1 MRSFCAEEVDRAALA
16 RLAKMLAD
24 GAITSGQAWSC
35 FSQPDKLKKFGEQEV
50 TFSVAEVKA
59 YGAIRKLASS
69 KLFEKFKGACVYC
82 RRPVGRYGYSWH
94 IEHVWPKA
102 LHPHKTFLMSN
113 LAIGCVDCNRWK
125 GVRVDKTAAQALP
138 IIDPTQPKFKYSSHL
153 GYVQISTED
162 LHLIKY
168 LAKDPLGEKTHELLN
183 FAEIERFTLIDSMNG
198 GLAQLHSELRRLLG
212 ACDPEDPDDARLID
226 LLLKLR
232 GSIYH
237 VQGT

>member
-1 MRSFCAEEVDRAALA
+1 MRSLSEDGADRAALS
-16 RLAKMLAD
+16 RLTRMLAD
-24 GAITSGQAWSC
+24 EEITSGQAWTC
-35 FSQPDKLKKFGEQEV
+35 FSQPDRLKKFGEQEV
-50 TFSVAEVKA
+50 AFSAAEVKS
-59 YGAIRKLASS
+59 YKSLRKLAST
-69 KLFEKFKGACVYC
+69 KLFEQFKGACVYC

-113 LAIGCVDCNRWK
+113 LAVGCVDCNRWK
-125 GVRVDKTAAQALP
+125 GVRVDKAAAQALP
-138 IIDPTQPKFKYSSHL
+138 IIDPTLRGFKYSRHL

-168 LAKDPLGEKTHELLN
+168 LTKDALGEETHALLN
-183 FAEIERFTLIDSMNG
+183 FSEIERYTLIDSMNG
-198 GLAQLHSELRRLLG
+198 SLAQLHSELRRVLG
-212 ACDPEDPDDARLID
+212 VCNPEDPEDARLID
-226 LLLKLR
+226 LLLTLR

>member
-1 MRSFCAEEVDRAALA
+1 MRSLSENAVDRASLA

-24 GAITSGQAWSC
+24 DEITSGRAWAC
-35 FSQPDKLKKFGEQEV
+35 FSQPDQLKNFGDQKIA
-50 TFSVAEVKA
+50 FSAAEVKA
-59 YGAIRKLASS
+59 YKSLRKLAST
-69 KLFEKFKGACVYC
+69 KLFKQFKGACVYC

-102 LHPHKTFLMSN
+102 LHPRKTFLMSN
-113 LAIGCVDCNRWK
+113 LAVGCVDCNRWK
-125 GVRVDKTAAQALP
+125 GVRVDKTAAQVLP
-138 IIDPTQPKFKYSSHL
+138 IIDPTQRGFKYSRHL

-168 LAKDPLGEKTHELLN
+168 LTKDALGAETHALLN
-183 FAEIERFTLIDSMNG
+183 FSEIERFTLIDSMNG
-198 GLAQLHSELRRLLG
+198 DLAQLHSELRRLLG
-212 ACDPEDPDDARLID
+212 ACNPEDPEDERLIE

-232 GSIYH
+232 GSIYR